1 MIHFFYSIFL
11 LVGGFNPSEKYESQ
25 LGVLFPIYGKK
36 KHLPNH
42 QPVFIFPN
50 LFPSISSRIPTSP
63 QIQQSHLPALAAV
76 SGDTEEARLMELVA
90 VGGLIWQDEP
100 AVEKG

>member
-1 MIHFFYSIFL
+1 VVSTPLKNMKVSWEYYSQYM
-11 LVGGFNPSEKYESQ
+11 E
-25 LGVLFPIYGKK
+25 KK
-36 KHLPNH
+36 KPLPNH

-50 LFPSISSRIPTSP
+50 LFPSISSTNPNFSTDSTV
-63 QIQQSHLPALAAV
+63 HLPALAAV

>member
-36 KHLPNH
+36 HLPNH

-50 LFPSISSRIPTSP
+50 LFPSISSTNPNFSTDSTV
-63 QIQQSHLPALAAV
+63 HLPALAAV